1 MVAKRRTKA
10 QVAIDAKSD
19 AIFESLFKAVEKD
32 YGKGSLFDMSK
43 RNIVRAPTFSYGSL
57 RLDLAT
63 GGCPR
68 GRVIEV
74 FGPES
79 SGKTT
84 LMLCLVA
91 SAQRDSLYLAE
102 GRRAMYVDAEHALD
116 INYAASGPGVDVKR
130 LLITQPDNGEQ
141 AFDILSAAIK
151 TGKISIAVVDSVSSL
166 VPQKELEGD
175 IGDSH
180 VGLQARM
187 MSQAMRMLVGLCN
200 RTGTTLAFINQI
212 RYKIGVTFGSPE
224 TTSGGNALKFAASQR
239 LDIRRIGSIKATAGE
254 DAGEAI
260 ANRVR
265 VKVIKNK
272 IAPPFREAELDI
284 RFGMGIDLVAE
295 AVDMAVDR
303 DIIIKSGAWYS
314 LPSGERL
321 AQGRENA
328 VAALRGNPELLERV
342 RACILSA
349 LLPQNDSIETDN
361 QGVVEE
367 S

>member
-1 MVAKRRTKA
+1 MAAKRRTKA
-10 QVAIDAKSD
+10 QKAIDDKAD
-19 AIFESLFKAVEKD
+19 LIFDNLFKAVEKEH
-32 YGKGSLFDMSK
+32 GKGSLFDMSK
-43 RNIVRAPTFSYGSL
+43 RNVVRAPTFSYGSL
-57 RLDLAT
+57 KLDLAT

-68 GRVIEV
+68 GRVIEI

-84 LMLCLVA
+84 LMLGLIA
-91 SAQRDSLYLAE
+91 SAQEDLQFKAE
-102 GRRAMYVDAEHALD
+102 GRRALFVDAEHALD

-151 TGKISIAVVDSVSSL
+151 TGKVSVAVVDSVSSL
-166 VPQKELEGD
+166 VPKKELEGD

-200 RTGTTLAFINQI
+200 RAGTTLVFINQI

-224 TTSGGNALKFAASQR
+224 TTSGGKALRFAASQR
-239 LDIRRIGSIKATAGE
+239 LDIRRIGSIKATGGE

-284 RFGMGIDLVAE
+284 RFGIGG
-295 AVDMAVDR
+295 
-303 DIIIKSGAWYS
+303 KS
-314 LPSGERL
+314 
-321 AQGRENA
+321 
-328 VAALRGNPELLERV
+328 
-342 RACILSA
+342 
-349 LLPQNDSIETDN
+349 
-361 QGVVEE
+361 
-367 S
+367 